1 MTKFKWHT
9 CIISYHF
16 SVCTVYILNYVK
28 SSVSNNSLY
37 NIYTQFV
44 MDMFRNSPCERYIK
58 VPVFEYLQ
66 DCFYLILMKAKN
78 RDIDIL
84 F

>member
-1 MTKFKWHT
+1 
-9 CIISYHF
+9 
-16 SVCTVYILNYVK
+16 
-28 SSVSNNSLY
+28 
-37 NIYTQFV
+37 

-78 RDIDIL
+78 RDVDTL